1 MRNEGC
7 SCSLISRQCHTP
19 LQLLVL
25 EMGAAQKLDGLSV
38 EYWRAMI
45 DQHQVAKLR
54 GLFDRI
60 DLDKV
65 NHCLCRKLWTGI
77 IWVLWMSVCTVK
89 GLPLYAVKGSLRMQG
104 GSVTCAELSRTMK
117 SDDQVHSFY
126 VALSSSEFLC
136 LVSPLHIIACYCCKL
151 LFA

>member
-1 MRNEGC
+1 MRSERC

-38 EYWRAMI
+38 EYWRALI

-65 NHCLCRKLWTGI
+65 IHCPCRKLWTALFGFFH
-77 IWVLWMSVCTVK
+77 WMSRAIYACTVKGLPVYAVK
-89 GLPLYAVKGSLRMQG
+89 GLPLYAVKGSLRTQG

-117 SDDQVHSFY
+117 SDDQVLSFY
-126 VALSSSEFLC
+126 VAL
-136 LVSPLHIIACYCCKL
+136 L
-151 LFA
+151 LL

>member
-1 MRNEGC
+1 MRSERC

-38 EYWRAMI
+38 EYWRALI

-65 NHCLCRKLWTGI
+65 IHCPCRKLWTALFGFFH
-77 IWVLWMSVCTVK
+77 WMSRAIYACTVK
-89 GLPLYAVKGSLRMQG
+89 GLPVYAVTGPPLVCSERLTTYAGGLRH
-104 GSVTCAELSRTMK
+104 LR
-117 SDDQVHSFY
+117 
-126 VALSSSEFLC
+126 
-136 LVSPLHIIACYCCKL
+136 
-151 LFA
+151 